1 MADVVLKNIRKSFG
15 RAHVIHGVDLDI
27 KDGEFIVF
35 VGPSGCG
42 KSTLLR
48 LIAGLEDITSGD
60 LFIGG
65 QRVNDL
71 APAKRGIAM
80 VFQSYAL
87 YPHMSVY
94 DNMAFGLELAKSS
107 KADIDAKVR
116 EAARMLQIE
125 NLLDRKPRQLS
136 GGQRQRVAI
145 GRAIVRDPKVFLFDE
160 PLSNLDAAL
169 RVQTRIEI
177 AKLHNDTRATM
188 IYVTHDQV
196 EAMTLADRI
205 VVLNGGRIE
214 QVGTPLE
221 LYHRPANLFV
231 AGFLGSPQMNFI
243 ACTVS
248 HVGADGVQVQ
258 IPNAGAIT
266 VPVSAESVRSGESM
280 TLGIRPDHVKL
291 SPQGTLTGCIE
302 LMEELGENHL
312 FYVDVGQG
320 QRLTIREPGDARHEA
335 GQQVT
340 LSLPAESC
348 HLFRESGEALPFLSE
363 SRTPA
368 PPSPDVNSRAA

>member
-1 MADVVLKNIRKSFG
+1 MADVVLKNVQKSFG
-15 RAHVIHGVDLDI
+15 KARVIHGVELDI
-27 KDGEFIVF
+27 RDGEFVVF

-48 LIAGLEDITSGD
+48 LIAGLEDITAGD

-65 QRVNDL
+65 ERVNDL
-71 APAKRGIAM
+71 VPAKRGIAM

-87 YPHMSVY
+87 YPHMNVY

-107 KADIDAKVR
+107 RAEIDAKVR

-125 NLLDRKPRQLS
+125 ALLDRKPRQLS

-205 VVLNGGRIE
+205 VVLNEGQVE
-214 QVGTPLE
+214 QIGSPID
-221 LYHRPANLFV
+221 LYERPTNVFV
-231 AGFLGSPQMNFI
+231 AGFLGQPRINL
-243 ACTVS
+243 
-248 HVGADGVQVQ
+248 
-258 IPNAGAIT
+258 
-266 VPVSAESVRSGESM
+266 VPVTLRTEGGRPVADLGSSGRVDLARAPEAM
-280 TLGIRPDHVKL
+280 LNGQRYVLGARPDAVR
-291 SPQGTLTGCIE
+291 I
-302 LMEELGENHL
+302 
-312 FYVDVGQG
+312 
-320 QRLTIREPGDARHEA
+320 
-335 GQQVT
+335 
-340 LSLPAESC
+340 LPAGSRQGIAGRVELVENLGSERVVHARVDDIQPILTSASPAVRDLRRGAPC
-348 HLFRESGEALPFLSE
+348 EIVFETQRALFFDEQGRNV
-363 SRTPA
+363 TPT
-368 PPSPDVNSRAA
+368 R

>member
-1 MADVVLKNIRKSFG
+1 
-15 RAHVIHGVDLDI
+15 VIHGVDLDI

-48 LIAGLEDITSGD
+48 LIAGLEDISSGD

-65 QRVNDL
+65 ERVNDQP
-71 APAKRGIAM
+71 PAKRGIAM

-87 YPHMSVY
+87 YPHMNVY

-107 KADIDAKVR
+107 KTEIDTKVR

-125 NLLDRKPRQLS
+125 ALLDRKPNELS

-177 AKLHNDTRATM
+177 AKLHTDTDATM

-205 VVLNGGRIE
+205 VVLNAGQIE

-221 LYHRPANLFV
+221 LYHHPANLFV

-243 ACTVS
+243 SCEVVQ
-248 HVGADGVQVQ
+248 VGADGVEVRL
-258 IPNAGAIT
+258 PNGSTIS
-266 VPVSAESVRSGESM
+266 VPVSAEGVRAGETV
-280 TLGIRPDHVKL
+280 TLGIRPDHIEAN
-291 SPQGTLTGCIE
+291 PQGTLTGRIE
-302 LMEELGENHL
+302 LVEELGENHL
-312 FYVDVGQG
+312 LYVDVGHG
-320 QRLTIREPGDARHEA
+320 NRLTVRMAGDAHIEKA
-335 GQQVT
+335 SEVT
-340 LSLPAESC
+340 LAISRESC
-348 HLFRESGEALPFLSE
+348 HLFRQSGEALPSLS
-363 SRTPA
+363 SVTNPA
-368 PPSPDVNSRAA
+368 PSSPKLASSAA

>member
-1 MADVVLKNIRKSFG
+1 MADVVLKNVQKSFG
-15 RAHVIHGVDLDI
+15 KAKVIHGVNLDI
-27 KDGEFIVF
+27 RDGEFVVF

-48 LIAGLEDITSGD
+48 LIAGLEDITAGD
-60 LFIGG
+60 LFIGAE
-65 QRVNDL
+65 RVNDL

-87 YPHMSVY
+87 YPHMNVY
-94 DNMAFGLELAKSS
+94 DNMAFGLELARSS
-107 KADIDAKVR
+107 RAEIDRKVR
-116 EAARMLQIE
+116 EAARLLQIE
-125 NLLDRKPRQLS
+125 ALLDRKPRQLS

-177 AKLHNDTRATM
+177 AKLHTDTRATM

-205 VVLNGGRIE
+205 VVLNTGRIE

-231 AGFLGSPQMNFI
+231 AGFIGSPQMNFI
-243 ACTVS
+243 ECEVAGAGPNEVLVS
-248 HVGADGVQVQ
+248 LPGGGTLSVPVQPDGVQ
-258 IPNAGAIT
+258 AGDA
-266 VPVSAESVRSGESM
+266 V
-280 TLGIRPDHVKL
+280 TLGIRPDHVRI
-291 SPQGTLTGCIE
+291 SPEGALTGRVE
-302 LMEELGENHL
+302 LVEELGENHL
-312 FYVDVGQG
+312 LYVDAGQG
-320 QRLTIREPGDARHEA
+320 RRLTIREPGDARHEA
-335 GQQVT
+335 GSTV
-340 LSLPAESC
+340 SLDLAREFC
-348 HLFRESGEALPFLSE
+348 HLFRRTGEALAQ
-363 SRTPA
+363 RTGATSPA
-368 PPSPDVNSRAA
+368 PASPDLTSSAA